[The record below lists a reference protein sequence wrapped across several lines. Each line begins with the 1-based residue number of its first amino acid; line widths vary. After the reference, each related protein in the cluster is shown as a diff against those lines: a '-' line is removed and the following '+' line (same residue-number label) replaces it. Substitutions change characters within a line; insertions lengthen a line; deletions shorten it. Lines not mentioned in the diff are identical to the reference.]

1 MTTSPEA
8 TIRKRAARLRD
19 LEAERAKLAED
30 LRAAQA
36 SGVSVPQLVEWTGL
50 SRRTVFYMLKR
61 AA

>member
-1 MTTSPEA
+1 MTVEQ

-36 SGVSVPQLVEWTGL
+36 SGVPVPQLVEWTGL

-61 AA
+61 TA